1 MKRLLVFALSALL
14 VACANTGTGGVV
26 SIGPNL
32 YMIGGLGEF
41 TDFSSTSVKAR
52 FYQQASQY
60 CASMGKTMVPVN
72 SSGRDSGLATYATAE
87 VQFRCS

>member
-1 MKRLLVFALSALL
+1 MKKISALMVAL
-14 VACANTGTGGVV
+14 VLAACANTGTNGVV

-32 YMIGGLGEF
+32 YMVGGLGEF

-60 CASMGKTMVPVN
+60 CSAMGKNMQPI
-72 SSGRDSGLATYATAE
+72 SSTGRDSGLATYATAE
-87 VQFRCS
+87 VQFRCV